1 MKEIIPILLIGM
13 LVFSG
18 LGAVALDSDE
28 KQFEYK
34 IKEIENTENGDR
46 DFTHTVLAEY
56 AANTSCILCKHA
68 HAALKNIYASGDYPF
83 YYVSLVSDKNPGV
96 CNPRLAELNIP
107 GYPDVYFD
115 GGYIVEIGGYTG
127 NEADYRVAIPACGNR
142 AVYDVDVNLDVT
154 WLGGTNMQIN
164 ASVDNNEGSTYDGTI
179 RVYIT
184 EIISSMNW
192 KDTAGQLYTFPLLD
206 YAFKDDG
213 TGNDISIS
221 AGGTWS
227 DSTTWDGTA
236 HGFSSITRDNIMVIA
251 AVFNDDWH
259 QGYAYPPSNN
269 PFDAYYVDDTIGTT
283 PGGGSGGPPNKP
295 NPPSG
300 PTSGVIDVE
309 YTYTGSTTDPDGDD
323 IYYLFDW
330 GDGTDSG
337 WLGPYP
343 SGTLVEASHTWTY
356 ADTFGVRLKAKD
368 TMDGPW
374 SDPLSVEITGPR
386 IEIGNIDGG
395 LLKVGTVI
403 QNDGDIELTDVNW
416 KLTLA
421 GGAFI
426 GKETTGEGLT
436 VPANG
441 EATISSGLIFGFRP
455 TEITVEAWI
464 QDGPSDMRQQDGFVF
479 LFFVKVNPG
488 GGI

>member
-259 QGYAYPPSNN
+259 QG
-269 PFDAYYVDDTIGTT
+269 
-283 PGGGSGGPPNKP
+283 
-295 NPPSG
+295 
-300 PTSGVIDVE
+300 
-309 YTYTGSTTDPDGDD
+309 
-323 IYYLFDW
+323 
-330 GDGTDSG
+330 
-337 WLGPYP
+337 
-343 SGTLVEASHTWTY
+343 
-356 ADTFGVRLKAKD
+356 
-368 TMDGPW
+368 
-374 SDPLSVEITGPR
+374 
-386 IEIGNIDGG
+386 
-395 LLKVGTVI
+395 
-403 QNDGDIELTDVNW
+403 
-416 KLTLA
+416 
-421 GGAFI
+421 AF
-426 GKETTGEGLT
+426 E
-436 VPANG
+436 
-441 EATISSGLIFGFRP
+441 
-455 TEITVEAWI
+455 
-464 QDGPSDMRQQDGFVF
+464 
-479 LFFVKVNPG
+479 
-488 GGI
+488 